1 MAEAKFSENRLPDIA
16 FWALRAAVGV
26 IFIAHG
32 TGKFGEGFV
41 GFLTGCDIIGGGA
54 VAMYGMPIGSYK
66 INGNIV
72 NATSK
77 QVIPNIQIST
87 LMLQGTDTENGFS
100 LDTVYSDINGKFVI
114 EWQEV
119 PLDLTFVM
127 KAEDIDGQ
135 ENGLY
140 LEQKASLSF
149 SESDLSG
156 GDGSWDQGSAEK
168 SITIEIN
175 EQKKK

>member
-1 MAEAKFSENRLPDIA
+1 MKRPILKFKRIIHRFYSRL
-16 FWALRAAVGV
+16 V
-26 IFIAHG
+26 IVSVS
-32 TGKFGEGFV
+32 FV